1 VRARWA
7 YPVLAAI
14 AVTVTAMCG
23 GASGGGSARASVV
36 AEFKDFAIALDR
48 TSVGAG
54 RTAVGVRNTSAQEH
68 MLVVLR
74 TDFAPDKLPIDDK
87 TLKAKEDGKVGEI
100 ASIPGGRSASV
111 TLDLAPGRYVLI
123 CNIPEHYTAGMY
135 AALIVQ

>member
-1 VRARWA
+1 MRARWA

-23 GASGGGSARASVV
+23 GASGDGGRASVV

-48 TSVGAG
+48 ASVGTG

-68 MLVVLR
+68 MLAVIR
-74 TDFAPDKLPIDDK
+74 TDLAPDKLPVDDK
-87 TLKAKEDGKVGEI
+87 TLKAKEEGKVGEI
-100 ASIPGGRSASV
+100 ASIPAGRSASV
-111 TLDLAPGRYVLI
+111 TLDLTPGRYVLI
-123 CNIPEHYTAGMY
+123 CNIPEHYAAGMY

>member
-1 VRARWA
+1 MVRACWA

-23 GASGGGSARASVV
+23 GASDGGRPSVV

-48 TSVGAG
+48 ASVGPG
-54 RTAVGVRNTSAQEH
+54 RTAVGVRNTAAQEH

-74 TDFAPDKLPIDDK
+74 TDLALDRLPIDDK

-111 TLDLAPGRYVLI
+111 TLDLAPGHYVLL
-123 CNIPEHYTAGMY
+123 CNIPEHYAAGMY
-135 AALIVQ
+135 VALIVQ